1 MKTKGWQERSAWLGC
16 AALVMAGCAQGGARS
31 TETSPAPASGF
42 QMLPPGASWMPNPAI
57 PAGGTIA
64 IVAGSISANAPYAF
78 RVRFPPGYRVMPHTH
93 PDARIYTVLAG
104 TWTIGLGEKFD
115 STALVSVRPGGTYV
129 LAAGAPHF
137 HYANAGE
144 AIAQVNGNGPTA
156 TVYLDPAD
164 DPRKR

>member
-1 MKTKGWQERSAWLGC
+1 MGSKGWRAASAGLGC
-16 AALVMAGCAQGGARS
+16 AALVIAGCAQGGTSS
-31 TETSPAPASGF
+31 TGASPAAASDF
-42 QMLPPGASWMPNPAI
+42 QMLPAGASWVPNPAI
-57 PAGGTIA
+57 TAGGTIA
-64 IVAGSISANAPYAF
+64 IVAGSISASAPYAF

-93 PDARIYTVLAG
+93 PDARIYTVLSG

-156 TVYLDPAD
+156 TVYIDPAD